1 MITVILRIFP
11 LNKRASFSSLEYMI
25 KEGSTLKDL
34 LVKHNELSFSSH
46 KFSIGINFISE
57 DYILKHNDN
66 INVFPF

>member
-11 LNKRASFSSLEYMI
+11 LNKRASFSSLEYTI

-34 LVKHNELSFSSH
+34 LVKHNEFSSH